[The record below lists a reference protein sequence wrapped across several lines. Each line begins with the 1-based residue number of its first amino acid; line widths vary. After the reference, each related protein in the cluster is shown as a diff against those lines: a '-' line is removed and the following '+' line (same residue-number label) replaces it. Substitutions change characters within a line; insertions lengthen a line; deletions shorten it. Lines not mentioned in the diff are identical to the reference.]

1 MLSFSITIILYY
13 YSTTNHNHNHNV
25 DDSKNPEEYA
35 MLQRLGVQLVHVPSL
50 LASLKSSTT
59 TTTTRTGKVDGHH
72 QDGALVLYT
81 SGTTGRPKGVLHTRA
96 GLESAIQALA
106 QSWEYSDKDRILH
119 FLPLHHL
126 HGVLNKLLCIMWAGG
141 TIEFAKSA
149 NTIQIWKRLAKD
161 TGNDMLTVF
170 MAVPTV
176 YARMLEDVR
185 KMKTN
190 EKMNEV
196 TNALSPSEVERAV
209 VAMKK
214 MRLMACG
221 SAALPDPIMDQWLTL
236 SGHVLLE
243 RYGMTEIGMALSNPY
258 KGLRRKGY
266 VGTPLPF
273 VECRI
278 VGDDEKEIS
287 TPEQPGELRVRGPNV
302 FNRYLNKQDATRE
315 SFDKEGWFKTGDTAV
330 FIVDKTINEKKEKI
344 YKLLGR
350 SSTDIIKSG
359 GYKLSA
365 LEIERE
371 LLAHPQI
378 AEAAVIVK
386 KDDVYGEVVVAFITL
401 RSSIDDNVSFEK
413 ELLIDPTIS
422 NSKNTLEK
430 MRKFLDSRLAT
441 YKQPRVYHI
450 VPSIPRNHLGKVNKK
465 SLSKDLGFE

>member
-1 MLSFSITIILYY
+1 
-13 YSTTNHNHNHNV
+13 
-25 DDSKNPEEYA
+25 
-35 MLQRLGVQLVHVPSL
+35 MLQRLGVELVHIPTLV
-50 LASLKSSTT
+50 ASLKPSTT
-59 TTTTRTGKVDGHH
+59 TTTIARSDAHG

-96 GLESAIQALA
+96 GLQSAIQALV

-149 NTIQIWKRLAKD
+149 NTVQIWKRLAKESI
-161 TGNDMLTVF
+161 GNDLLTVF

-185 KMKTN
+185 KMKTSNQIN
-190 EKMNEV
+190 EP
-196 TNALSPSEVERAV
+196 TSALTPSDIEKAV

-221 SAALPDPIMDQWLTL
+221 SAALPDPIMDQWLAL

-258 KGLRRKGY
+258 KGIRRKGF
-266 VGTPLPF
+266 VGTPLPL

-278 VGDDEKEIS
+278 VGDDEKEIIS
-287 TPEQPGELRVRGPNV
+287 PEQPGELRVKGPNV

-330 FIVDKTINEKKEKI
+330 FIEDCTTNDKKEKI

-378 AEAAVIVK
+378 AEAAVIGK
-386 KDDVYGEVVVAFITL
+386 KDDVYGEVVVAFISL
-401 RSSIDDNVSFEK
+401 RSSIDNNITFEK
-413 ELLIDPTIS
+413 KLLIDTATLD
-422 NSKNTLEK
+422 SKHTLEK
-430 MRKFLDSRLAT
+430 MREFLNSRLAS
-441 YKQPRVYHI
+441 YKQPRIYHI

>member
-1 MLSFSITIILYY
+1 MIIFLCINIIIIIIVIIIIILI
-13 YSTTNHNHNHNV
+13 NL
-25 DDSKNPEEYA
+25 DSDKNPDEYA
-35 MLQRLGVQLVHVPSL
+35 MLQRLGVKLIHVPSL
-50 LASLKSSTT
+50 LENIKLSSSTT
-59 TTTTRTGKVDGHH
+59 TTTIPIKKVPHS

-81 SGTTGRPKGVLHTRA
+81 SGTTGRPKGVMHNRA
-96 GLESAIQALA
+96 GLQSAIQALA
-106 QSWEYSDKDRILH
+106 QAWEYSDKDRILH

-149 NTIQIWKRLAKD
+149 NTIQIWKRLA
-161 TGNDMLTVF
+161 TETTENEQLTVF

-190 EKMNEV
+190 DKNDDK
-196 TNALSPSEVERAV
+196 NALTPSDVEKAV
-209 VAMKK
+209 LAMKK

-221 SAALPDPIMDQWLTL
+221 SAALPDPIMDQWLAL

-258 KGLRRKGY
+258 KGIRRKGY
-266 VGTPLPF
+266 VGSPLPF

-278 VGDDEKEIS
+278 VGDDEKEI
-287 TPEQPGELRVRGPNV
+287 TIPDQPGELRVKGPNV
-302 FNRYLNKQDATRE
+302 FNRYLNKQDATRD

-330 FIVDKTINEKKEKI
+330 FIEDFTSTDKKGKI

-378 AEAAVIVK
+378 AEAAVIGK
-386 KDDVYGEVVVAFITL
+386 KDDVYGEVVTAYIAT
-401 RSSIDDNVSFEK
+401 RSSIDDINFDK
-413 ELLIDPTIS
+413 TMIIDQS
-422 NSKNTLEK
+422 SDSKITLEK
-430 MRKFLDSRLAT
+430 MRKFLETRLAS